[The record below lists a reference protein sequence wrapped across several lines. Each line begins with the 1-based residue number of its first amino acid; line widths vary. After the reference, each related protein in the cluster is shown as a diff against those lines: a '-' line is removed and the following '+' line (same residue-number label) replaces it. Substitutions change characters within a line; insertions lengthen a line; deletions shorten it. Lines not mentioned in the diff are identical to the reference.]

1 MFCICIQGKLS
12 QGLKKKI
19 KNEDVVKVI
28 KFKMI
33 MKNYLLYISLLG
45 VWKNKF
51 ITFFTPKGIKLLL
64 MENKSG
70 LNHTIFFNL
79 KLTRQI
85 NVNNFNKTNFHCHLI
100 PIFHRFYHAIVM
112 TLYHV
117 TWLAV
122 RFMYLILDSYHLVHC
137 W

>member
-12 QGLKKKI
+12 QDLKEKI

-51 ITFFTPKGIKLLL
+51 ITIFTPMQGIKLLL

-70 LNHTIFFNL
+70 LNHTILFQFEAH
-79 KLTRQI
+79 
-85 NVNNFNKTNFHCHLI
+85 KTN
-100 PIFHRFYHAIVM
+100 
-112 TLYHV
+112 
-117 TWLAV
+117 
-122 RFMYLILDSYHLVHC
+122 
-137 W
+137 

>member
-12 QGLKKKI
+12 QDLKEKI

-51 ITFFTPKGIKLLL
+51 ITFFTPR
-64 MENKSG
+64 E
-70 LNHTIFFNL
+70 
-79 KLTRQI
+79 
-85 NVNNFNKTNFHCHLI
+85 
-100 PIFHRFYHAIVM
+100 
-112 TLYHV
+112 
-117 TWLAV
+117 
-122 RFMYLILDSYHLVHC
+122 
-137 W
+137 